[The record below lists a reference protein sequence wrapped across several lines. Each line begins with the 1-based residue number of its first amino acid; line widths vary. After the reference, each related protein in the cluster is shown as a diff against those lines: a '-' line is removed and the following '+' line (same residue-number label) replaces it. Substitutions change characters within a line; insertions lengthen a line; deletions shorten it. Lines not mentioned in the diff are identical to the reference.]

1 VRVLSVD
8 KLITKARR
16 LAKEYRDATGKTLP
30 ITGEIAI
37 NDAIRLLKIESS
49 ASNESSY
56 DAVFLYKGERLH
68 VQIKDRAV
76 VNPKRAEH
84 RLGQLKLDQNWQ
96 AIVLVIMNVH
106 FETSEIYIAE
116 RNVIAEVLGENK
128 NRRGSINVARFKIIG
143 ELLWS
148 AKDRIENDGYW
159 SNAD

>member
-1 VRVLSVD
+1 MRVLSVD

-37 NDAIRLLKIESS
+37 NDAIRLLKMESS

-56 DAVFLYKGERLH
+56 DSVFLYKGERLH
-68 VQIKDRAV
+68 VQVKDRAV
-76 VNPKRAEH
+76 VNPKRAGH

-96 AIVLVIMNVH
+96 AIVLVIMNVD

-148 AKDRIENDGYW
+148 AKDRIDNDGYW

>member
-1 VRVLSVD
+1 MSVLSVD

-37 NDAIRLLKIESS
+37 NDAIRLLKMESS

-56 DAVFLYKGERLH
+56 DSVFLYKGERLH
-68 VQIKDRAV
+68 VQVKDRAV
-76 VNPKRAEH
+76 VNPKRAGH

-96 AIVLVIMNVH
+96 AIVLVIMNVD

-148 AKDRIENDGYW
+148 AKDRIDNDGYW